1 MITSAEA
8 NLKEDMTMWAVIFI
22 SMFFV
27 LLVATLDFEAN
38 LKFTIIFGFFLL
50 TSLLALIVTTLFP
63 KNPYIAKIAAGSPS
77 ERDEFGMGFISQKA
91 MITLSVVLF
100 FVVLY
105 FTSVGK
111 PLFNMVANAPSF
123 ATTGFSQSVVGLEGL
138 INKEFINA
146 FTTAFAGIPETAF
159 FFVILFPSIILILT
173 NFVPFFQNN
182 RWMSIIGAIII
193 SSLIFMIFHLA
204 VYGANSVALMSVFTF
219 GLINCIL
226 LILFKSAWLLIA
238 LHVANNLALTNWFQ
252 GIVVSLG
259 NIAPYLFLVV
269 VIGVVVIGAGSLF
282 FNNKSERG
290 FR

>member
-1 MITSAEA
+1 M
-8 NLKEDMTMWAVIFI
+8 
-22 SMFFV
+22 
-27 LLVATLDFEAN
+27 
-38 LKFTIIFGFFLL
+38 
-50 TSLLALIVTTLFP
+50 
-63 KNPYIAKIAAGSPS
+63 
-77 ERDEFGMGFISQKA
+77 
-91 MITLSVVLF
+91 
-100 FVVLY
+100 Y
-105 FTSVGK
+105 FSK
-111 PLFNMVANAPSF
+111 SNDDC
-123 ATTGFSQSVVGLEGL
+123 
-138 INKEFINA
+138 NA

-173 NFVPFFQNN
+173 NFVPLFQNN

-193 SSLIFMIFHLA
+193 SSLIFVIFHLA

-219 GLINCIL
+219 GLINCVL

-238 LHVANNLALTNWFQ
+238 LHVANNLALTTWFQ

-269 VIGVVVIGAGSLF
+269 VVGVVVIGAGSLF